1 MAKGFALQPSPL
13 TTRVFLWFCE
23 FGGRKKAK
31 RTLGLPGFVDKED
44 EDEETRMARARMWEK
59 RSILGIR
66 QGGNGMAQILG
77 VWENNVPHG
86 KGKATFVMGRDYDK
100 DNDPFKWDM

>member
-1 MAKGFALQPSPL
+1 
-13 TTRVFLWFCE
+13 
-23 FGGRKKAK
+23 
-31 RTLGLPGFVDKED
+31 
-44 EDEETRMARARMWEK
+44 MARARMWEK

-100 DNDPFKWDM
+100 DNDPFKWDMYDACYQRMGWLHAPCT